1 MNFRLIKERNPVNEE
16 EKVSL
21 IVKIIGSG
29 LFTGY
34 IPFASGTFG
43 SLVGLLVFLIPG
55 FSEVWVLLLAS
66 VAGFLLGIVI
76 SQLMVKRYGDD
87 PAEVVIDEIVG
98 LWFTFLVGYIMFG
111 FIKFN
116 IFDPTSSIYT
126 KIIFGIVG
134 FLFFRFFD
142 IVKLWPAKYFDEKKS
157 GLGIMMDDV
166 VSGFYAG
173 IVSSVVTHFV
183 WIKFLRYTFQ

>member
-1 MNFRLIKERNPVNEE
+1 MNFRLIKEKNPVNED

-55 FSEVWVLLLAS
+55 FSETWVLLIATAA
-66 VAGFLLGIVI
+66 VFLIGIYI
-76 SQLMVKRYGDD
+76 SQAMVKRYGDD
-87 PAEVVIDEIVG
+87 PPEVVIDEIAG
-98 LWFTFLVGYIMFG
+98 LWFTYLVGYVMFG

-116 IFDPTSSIYT
+116 IFDPTLSIYT
-126 KIIFGIVG
+126 KLSFGIIG
-134 FLFFRFFD
+134 FILFRFFD
-142 IVKLWPAKYFDEKKS
+142 IIKLWPAKYFDEKKS
-157 GLGIMMDDV
+157 GLGIMMDDIISAV
-166 VSGFYAG
+166 YAG
-173 IVSSVVTHFV
+173 VFSSVVTHFI
-183 WIKFLRYTFQ
+183 WIKFLRYHV

>member
-1 MNFRLIKERNPVNEE
+1 MNFRLIKEKNPVNEE

-34 IPFASGTFG
+34 IPIASGTFG
-43 SLVGLLVFLIPG
+43 SIIGLLIFLIPG
-55 FSEVWVLLLAS
+55 FSETWILLIAT
-66 VAGFLLGIVI
+66 AAAFPLGIYV

-98 LWFTFLVGYIMFG
+98 LWFTYLVGYVMFG

-116 IFDPTSSIYT
+116 IFDPTLSFYT
-126 KIIFGIVG
+126 KLSFGIIG

-142 IVKLWPAKYFDEKKS
+142 IIKMWPAKYFDEKKT
-157 GLGIMMDDV
+157 GLGIMMDDI
-166 VSGFYAG
+166 VSAVYAG
-173 IVSSVVTHFV
+173 VLSSIVTHFI
-183 WIKFLRYTFQ
+183 WIKFLRYHI